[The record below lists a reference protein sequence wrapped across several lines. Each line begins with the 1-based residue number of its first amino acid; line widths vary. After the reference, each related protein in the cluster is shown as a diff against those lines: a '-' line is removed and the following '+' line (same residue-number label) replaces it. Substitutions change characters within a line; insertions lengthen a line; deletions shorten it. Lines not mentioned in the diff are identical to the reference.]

1 MNYNWS
7 EIVVKTINKISASP
21 SKFTKLNGENI
32 QKMVEFINTPEIKR
46 YANNAKR
53 GSFAYRFRTLMHLFG
68 VTFEN
73 GSVISIKPSA
83 SELILILKQLTP
95 IAESGYVSSR
105 FIERLAHSINNIKS
119 FSADAWI
126 VKMAKEGTLTD
137 YLLKFVS
144 DKQIEDSSN
153 KPNIADEFMSKK
165 SLKKTVSKTTEK
177 KNNSSDEEN
186 VNVIS
191 ALKVENQK
199 LRKQIEK
206 TRVSG
211 GDDQLLLE
219 RIEESIKDVIP
230 DLKFVN
236 DKWNGDSTFKKNEHG
251 TAVLHISDWH
261 IGSKE
266 NVNGFNNFN
275 YDIACERVKTL
286 TNKYIGWTKMHRAM
300 YTIDELVIIATGDM
314 ISGDIHDELIR
325 TNEFSV
331 PEQCVKSAALI
342 AKLANSMSPFFKKV
356 RVEYIVADNHSRTT
370 KKIQFGDGKNS
381 YNYLVG
387 YMSKLMLSKTQNIEF
402 NLYPEIQKVIKV
414 EKLRYLITHGNC
426 VRGGFAG
433 IPFYSMQRK
442 VGAEAAVRM
451 NMGDTYHFDKIVMGH
466 YHVPMRSTQYEMT
479 GCLSSTTAFDQSA
492 GRHCR
497 ACQTGWIVSKD
508 NEIDYYEL
516 WLS

>member
-1 MNYNWS
+1 MFRVKGQSMTTTNWS
-7 EIVVKTINKISASP
+7 AFAKTLLTTLDENRDKVNGMKIGSFLGLLGKNKEIDVSDISDGNDNALRLFKVLMTAAGYRVKDDTVECFLTESELGKCHSALKKVYPKISKRVIRKLTAGLQP
-21 SKFTKLNGENI
+21 SERESHFHTIIKNGTFGRF
-32 QKMVEFINTPEIKR
+32 VEECA
-46 YANNAKR
+46 YGADGNAIFNAVND
-53 GSFAYRFRTLMHLFG
+53 GSDDIDD
-68 VTFEN
+68 E
-73 GSVISIKPSA
+73 SISI
-83 SELILILKQLTP
+83 
-95 IAESGYVSSR
+95 
-105 FIERLAHSINNIKS
+105 
-119 FSADAWI
+119 
-126 VKMAKEGTLTD
+126 
-137 YLLKFVS
+137 
-144 DKQIEDSSN
+144 
-153 KPNIADEFMSKK
+153 
-165 SLKKTVSKTTEK
+165 
-177 KNNSSDEEN
+177 
-186 VNVIS
+186 IS

-206 TRVSG
+206 NHVYG
-211 GDDQLLLE
+211 GADQLLLE
-219 RIEESIKDVIP
+219 RIDESIRKVVP
-230 DLKFVN
+230 ELKYTNEVWAG
-236 DKWNGDSTFKKNEHG
+236 DKTFKKNESG

-266 NVNGFNNFN
+266 NVAGFNVFN
-275 YDIACERVKTL
+275 YDVACQRVKML
-286 TNKYIGWTKMHRAM
+286 TNKYISWTKMHRAM
-300 YTIDELVIIATGDM
+300 YSIDELVIIATGDM
-314 ISGDIHDELIR
+314 ISGDIHEELLR

-331 PEQCVKSAALI
+331 PEQCVKAAALI
-342 AKLANSMSPFFKKV
+342 AKLANSLSPFFKKV

-381 YNYLVG
+381 YNYIVG
-387 YMSKLMLSKTQNIEF
+387 YMTQLLLKDISNIEF

-442 VGAEAAVRM
+442 VGAEASVRM
-451 NMGDTYHFDKIVMGH
+451 NMEESYHFDKIVMGH
-466 YHVPMRSTQYEMT
+466 YHVPLRSTQYEMT

>member
-1 MNYNWS
+1 MTTNWS
-7 EIVVKTINKISASP
+7 DFSVK
-21 SKFTKLNGENI
+21 
-32 QKMVEFINTPEIKR
+32 
-46 YANNAKR
+46 
-53 GSFAYRFRTLMHLFG
+53 
-68 VTFEN
+68 
-73 GSVISIKPSA
+73 
-83 SELILILKQLTP
+83 
-95 IAESGYVSSR
+95 
-105 FIERLAHSINNIKS
+105 
-119 FSADAWI
+119 
-126 VKMAKEGTLTD
+126 
-137 YLLKFVS
+137 LLKFVGDYENYKRFNGNLEPILKELEKKYDLNILDIKNGRENAQRLFKILMLMLGVKISFSQNGSVCKTFLTNNEHSRCVSSVKSILEYISKRYLRRAAISLNAS
-144 DKQIEDSSN
+144 DSENSI
-153 KPNIADEFMSKK
+153 K
-165 SLKKTVSKTTEK
+165 SLLKNGTYTDYLMEFISEKQLDSHSTENPIGKFMKKTVKNSAKKSESSDAK
-177 KNNSSDEEN
+177 KNGSEN
-186 VNVIS
+186 LDMIS

-199 LRKQIEK
+199 LRKQLEK

-211 GDDQLLLE
+211 GDEQLLFE
-219 RIEESIKDVIP
+219 RIEESIKDVLP
-230 DLKFVN
+230 ELKFVN
-236 DKWNGDSTFKKNEHG
+236 EKWTGNSSFKKNEHG

-275 YDIACERVKTL
+275 YEIACERVKTL
-286 TNKYIGWTKMHRAM
+286 ANKYIGWTKMHRAM
-300 YTIDELVIIATGDM
+300 YDIDELVIIATGDM
-314 ISGDIHDELIR
+314 ISGDIHEELLR

-331 PEQCVKSAALI
+331 PEQCVKAATLI
-342 AKLANSMSPFFKKV
+342 AKLTNSLSPLFKKV

-387 YMSKLMLSKTQNIEF
+387 YMSKILLSNVKNVEF
-402 NLYPEIQKVIKV
+402 NLYPEIQKVIQV

-451 NMGDTYHFDKIVMGH
+451 NMGDSYHFDKIVMGH
-466 YHVPMRSTQYEMT
+466 YHVPLRSLQYEMT

>member
-1 MNYNWS
+1 MTTNWS
-7 EIVVKTINKISASP
+7 DFS
-21 SKFTKLNGENI
+21 SK
-32 QKMVEFINTPEIKR
+32 
-46 YANNAKR
+46 
-53 GSFAYRFRTLMHLFG
+53 
-68 VTFEN
+68 
-73 GSVISIKPSA
+73 
-83 SELILILKQLTP
+83 
-95 IAESGYVSSR
+95 
-105 FIERLAHSINNIKS
+105 
-119 FSADAWI
+119 
-126 VKMAKEGTLTD
+126 
-137 YLLKFVS
+137 LLKFVEDYDNYKRLNGNMTPIIKELESKYGLNMDDILGGHENAQRLFRIIMLIFGVKISFSKCGCSAKTFLSKNEHSKCISSVKPILEYVSKNFLRRVAISLNLPDNEKHIRSFLSNGTYTDYLMESIS
-144 DKQIEDSSN
+144 DKQLESHSMENPIDKFMKKTPKHSVANKTSSN
-153 KPNIADEFMSKK
+153 ESKRG
-165 SLKKTVSKTTEK
+165 
-177 KNNSSDEEN
+177 SDN
-186 VNVIS
+186 LDMIS

-211 GDDQLLLE
+211 GDEQLLFE
-219 RIEESIKDVIP
+219 RIEESIKDILP
-230 DLKFVN
+230 ELKFVN
-236 DKWNGDSTFKKNEHG
+236 EKWTGNSSFKKHEHG

-275 YDIACERVKTL
+275 YEIACERVKTL
-286 TNKYIGWTKMHRAM
+286 ANKYIGWTKMHRAM
-300 YTIDELVIIATGDM
+300 YDIEELVIIATGDM
-314 ISGDIHDELIR
+314 ISGDIHEELLR

-331 PEQCVKSAALI
+331 PEQCVKAATLI
-342 AKLANSMSPFFKKV
+342 AKLTNSLSPLFKKV

-387 YMSKLMLSKTQNIEF
+387 YMSKILLGNVKNVEF
-402 NLYPEIQKVIKV
+402 NLYPEIQKVIQV

-451 NMGDTYHFDKIVMGH
+451 NMGDSYHFDKIVMGH
-466 YHVPMRSTQYEMT
+466 YHVPLRSLQYEMT